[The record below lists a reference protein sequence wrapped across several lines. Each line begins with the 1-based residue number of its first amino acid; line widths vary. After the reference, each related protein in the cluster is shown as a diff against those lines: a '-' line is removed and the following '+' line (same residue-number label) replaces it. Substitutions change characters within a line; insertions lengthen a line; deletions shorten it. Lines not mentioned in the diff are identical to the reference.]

1 MQNKRKAA
9 VDEAPTR
16 KKRILRIV
24 TYSDDTDGSQP
35 RTKREQTDKPST
47 ATSTNPNQAGYML
60 PTYVN
65 YRERMDAQLTTF
77 TEDVNAV
84 FFSLQA
90 TVASM
95 QATIDKAQQACETL
109 DDYRGT
115 LERWAAGCA
124 GK

>member
-24 TYSDDTDGSQP
+24 TYSDDTDESEP
-35 RTKREQTDKPST
+35 RTKRERT
-47 ATSTNPNQAGYML
+47 TSTNPNQAGYKL

-65 YRERMDAQLTTF
+65 YREQMDAQLTKF
-77 TEDVNAV
+77 THDVNAV

-109 DDYRGT
+109 DDYRDT
-115 LERWAAGCA
+115 LERWAAGCV